1 MRRKW
6 EIEFIKKMEIIE
18 LLDWMLYRLK
28 RQIINLLHSWSW
40 SGLNIIIQSVLLL
53 MVQSM
58 TRRMKKKIRGFFI
71 WKDSSLNKLVIP
83 DRILVLVFKDCF
95 FLRSLSLLSLM
106 FFYSQVV
113 VSTFCFNFYAFNAL
127 IFMYEQRSLICI

>member
-1 MRRKW
+1 MRRRW

-40 SGLNIIIQSVLLL
+40 SGLNIIIQSDLLL

-71 WKDSSLNKLVIP
+71 WKDLNKLVIP
-83 DRILVLVFKDCF
+83 DRILVFVFKDCF

-106 FFYSQVV
+106 FFYSQLV
-113 VSTFCFNFYAFNAL
+113 VSIFCFNFYAFNAL
-127 IFMYEQRSLICI
+127 ILMNKDL